1 MFYTVTATVTT
12 FVRADYSNQAEDILY
27 EALLGNDPKNVLAL
41 AEVHMPVTSQRGVHS
56 TIPVN
61 EDIKPTWAQSDAY
74 QRIIN
79 IPEQWEKTLHMKKE
93 IIQNQKKET
102 EMDIVAMQSATMNA
116 LRVERD
122 KWRDMADCLA
132 DAIQDLHH
140 MIPSMQK
147 VTEEYLDLCDEF
159 FGDAFVERH

>member
-1 MFYTVTATVTT
+1 
-12 FVRADYSNQAEDILY
+12 
-27 EALLGNDPKNVLAL
+27 
-41 AEVHMPVTSQRGVHS
+41 
-56 TIPVN
+56 
-61 EDIKPTWAQSDAY
+61 
-74 QRIIN
+74 
-79 IPEQWEKTLHMKKE
+79 MKKE
-93 IIQNQKKET
+93 VVKNEKKET
-102 EMDIVAMQSATMNA
+102 EMDVIAMQSATMNA

-159 FGDAFVERH
+159 FGTDRG